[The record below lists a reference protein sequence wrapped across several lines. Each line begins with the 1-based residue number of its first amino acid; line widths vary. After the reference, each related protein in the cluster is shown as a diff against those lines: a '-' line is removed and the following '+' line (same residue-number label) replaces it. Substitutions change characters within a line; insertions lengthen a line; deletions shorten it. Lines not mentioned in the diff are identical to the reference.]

1 MVIGIVFAIQLEY
14 NQLISRTLII
24 DFDFYQINLLNM
36 DRPGIQIRERIHK
49 LIKLLLPDFYYS
61 DFYCYWKCNFPY
73 EPS

>member
-36 DRPGIQIRERIHK
+36 DRPGIQVKEKIH
-49 LIKLLLPDFYYS
+49 
-61 DFYCYWKCNFPY
+61 
-73 EPS
+73 